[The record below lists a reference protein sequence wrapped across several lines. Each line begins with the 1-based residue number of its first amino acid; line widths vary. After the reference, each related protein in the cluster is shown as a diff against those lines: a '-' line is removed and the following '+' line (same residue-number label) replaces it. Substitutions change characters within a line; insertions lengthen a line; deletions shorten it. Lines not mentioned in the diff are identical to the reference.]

1 MVPIIY
7 IGVISFFGSFSISNF
22 ITREILR
29 AKMLDDN
36 NNQNLKF
43 NSKVKF
49 NNEVRYLVIPSV
61 RQLSSNNIKELWYS
75 DDDYRKFKIEIING
89 VE

>member
-1 MVPIIY
+1 MIPLFY

-29 AKMLDDN
+29 KKMFN
-36 NNQNLKF
+36 NNYQEDVKYD
-43 NSKVKF
+43 SKVKF